1 MKKRTWII
9 LCIVV
14 FLIIL
19 SVFALWMLIKPKAHF
34 DISIKPCE
42 NNNTYHN
49 TLANG
54 TSSLVQIDD
63 KLYYNY
69 RNGDGLRYGT
79 YEITESMTR
88 RVYWEGPA
96 LSPRNISLDN
106 VYDGQIAED
115 IETYLDILTGEKIH
129 VDSVIPQELSP
140 NHSFVV
146 NDVWYFY
153 TLDNNQELYRMNGE
167 KPELLVSADTL
178 GEPEMPFE
186 MYIDDSFIYYVSYH
200 DGLCKF
206 SLDSG
211 SRQSILPDELTHIE
225 NALSTIRCLFAK
237 DGRVY
242 YLVDSTDIYETD
254 FNRETTTLLYHSD
267 DNISSI
273 NMLDDTLFF
282 SDDAI
287 SGSIFSLSVTNRTK
301 ESLPTKCG
309 KVNEIYL
316 LDKDY
321 VYYNDYHEN
330 LFRINR
336 KTKEIEIVFD

>member
-106 VYDGQIAED
+106 VYDG
-115 IETYLDILTGEKIH
+115 
-129 VDSVIPQELSP
+129 
-140 NHSFVV
+140 
-146 NDVWYFY
+146 
-153 TLDNNQELYRMNGE
+153 
-167 KPELLVSADTL
+167 
-178 GEPEMPFE
+178 
-186 MYIDDSFIYYVSYH
+186 
-200 DGLCKF
+200 
-206 SLDSG
+206 
-211 SRQSILPDELTHIE
+211 
-225 NALSTIRCLFAK
+225 
-237 DGRVY
+237 
-242 YLVDSTDIYETD
+242 
-254 FNRETTTLLYHSD
+254 
-267 DNISSI
+267 
-273 NMLDDTLFF
+273 
-282 SDDAI
+282 
-287 SGSIFSLSVTNRTK
+287 
-301 ESLPTKCG
+301 
-309 KVNEIYL
+309 
-316 LDKDY
+316 
-321 VYYNDYHEN
+321 
-330 LFRINR
+330 
-336 KTKEIEIVFD
+336 